1 MPQSIKI
8 QKLIKTTKLS
18 LLVFQESRG
27 NKKRGRRM
35 SSPGNEEDDIGGVD
49 TNDSLGG
56 VVVVVVVVV
65 VFQWRF
71 HCRTGKARTLQY
83 NSASK
88 VLLLFWKEPFH

>member
-1 MPQSIKI
+1 MPESIKI
-8 QKLIKTTKLS
+8 QKSIKTTKLS

-56 VVVVVVVVV
+56 GGGGGSGSGGVSM
-65 VFQWRF
+65 
-71 HCRTGKARTLQY
+71 AL
-83 NSASK
+83 S
-88 VLLLFWKEPFH
+88 L